1 MKLLMFQAR
10 RFWYRPYLKVLAQ
23 APEAEGEQEVLDA
36 AVIWIH
42 AEEEDPARR
51 GRVLTKMLKNVKWLA
66 NKQDLER
73 VVLHSFTHLSDS
85 KAEPAFAQQLL
96 EDAAQRLRRT
106 GYEVWVTPFGYV
118 CEWELAVRGESLG
131 RVFKS
136 L

>member
-10 RFWYRPYLKVLAQ
+10 RFWYRPYVKSLPD
-23 APEAEGEQEVLDA
+23 APDAEGEHEVTDA

-42 AEEEDPARR
+42 AEEKDPARR
-51 GRVLTKMLKNVKWLA
+51 GKVLSKMLKNIKWLA
-66 NKQDLER
+66 NKRDLER

-85 KAEPAFAQQLL
+85 KADPIFAQALL
-96 EDAAQRLRRT
+96 QEAGDRLRRT
-106 GYEVWVTPFGYV
+106 GYEVWITPFGYV
-118 CEWELAVRGESLG
+118 CEWELSVRGESLG

>member
-10 RFWYRPYLKVLAQ
+10 RFWYRPYAKALPD
-23 APEAEGEQEVLDA
+23 APDVEGEQEVADA
-36 AVIWIH
+36 AVIWVH
-42 AEEEDPARR
+42 AEEEDLARR
-51 GRVLTKMLKNVKWLA
+51 GKVLTKMLKNIKWLA

-73 VVLHSFTHLSDS
+73 IVLHSFTHLSDS
-85 KAEPAFAQQLL
+85 KADPTFAQGLL
-96 EDAAQRLRRT
+96 EEAAGRLRRT
-106 GYEVWVTPFGYV
+106 GYEVWITPFGYV